1 VVNLAYN
8 NEGAYSF
15 KFTLQDYAYLDYDVV
30 SFHSGY
36 NDLILDPNAN
46 RSVYRRESPVFRAVG
61 YMPILPLVLREKA
74 SAWLYGDITAGYRK
88 ARGEQVPVFRPGVAS
103 AASAGVVKAVA
114 SVGPSD
120 NRPVEP
126 VPAQSA
132 PVTGV
137 APARGCPYPWQNYC
151 RGLFDA
157 VDYALGNSKRVL
169 VVTEP
174 YLPGTAR
181 SLHMYQQT
189 VMAEALQRVYGNNPR
204 VRYVNGGPAVDLSD
218 PGFGY
223 DRMHLTARGAAVVA
237 LQLVDPIVELSRR

>member
-103 AASAGVVKAVA
+103 AAGAGVVNAVA
-114 SVGPSD
+114 SVGRSE
-120 NRPVEP
+120 NRPVETAT
-126 VPAQSA
+126 AQSA
-132 PVTGV
+132 AAAVD
-137 APARGCPYPWQNYC
+137 PAGCPYPWRNYC

-157 VDYALGNSKRVL
+157 IDYALTRGSRVL
-169 VVTEP
+169 VATEP

-181 SLHMYQQT
+181 SLHAYQQK
-189 VMAEALQRVYGNNPR
+189 VMAEARQRVYGPNPR
-204 VRYVNGGPAVDLSD
+204 VRYVNAGPAVDLSD
-218 PGFGY
+218 PAFGY

-237 LQLVDPIVELSRR
+237 QQLVDPIMELSRR